1 LPRGVFDKAL
11 AAQAKA
17 FGVRSP
23 KYRQP
28 VWHAW
33 GAKALLKRSVLRL
46 MERQEQILVG
56 NPRPD
61 YARGPSGDTRGH
73 GRGARRSSV
82 FLALSHMAP
91 LFVGAFVFY

>member
-1 LPRGVFDKAL
+1 MPRGVFDKAL

-33 GAKALLKRSVLRL
+33 GAKALQKRSVLRL

-56 NPRPD
+56 NPRDPTMRV
-61 YARGPSGDTRGH
+61 ALAVTHAAMAAVSTAVLGDPRC
-73 GRGARRSSV
+73 
-82 FLALSHMAP
+82 F
-91 LFVGAFVFY
+91 